1 MSCCDLPV
9 SDPSTRVIDTCGHAQ
24 PFHVCIRDSDRGLK
38 LTQQTLLLLSHL
50 SPSLLLL
57 THYEFQKN
65 REAEQLS
72 LFFS

>member
-1 MSCCDLPV
+1 MV
-9 SDPSTRVIDTCGHAQ
+9 MPSLFMCVFGIQTG
-24 PFHVCIRDSDRGLK
+24 GLK
-38 LTQQTLLLLSHL
+38 LTQQTLSLLSHL

>member
-1 MSCCDLPV
+1 M
-9 SDPSTRVIDTCGHAQ
+9 Q
-24 PFHVCIRDSDRGLK
+24 P
-38 LTQQTLLLLSHL
+38 TLSWLNHLL

-65 REAEQLS
+65 TEADQLS

>member
-1 MSCCDLPV
+1 MV
-9 SDPSTRVIDTCGHAQ
+9 MPSL
-24 PFHVCIRDSDRGLK
+24 FVCVFGIQTGGLK
-38 LTQQTLLLLSHL
+38 LTQQTLSLLGHLL

-65 REAEQLS
+65 TEAEQLS

>member
-1 MSCCDLPV
+1 M
-9 SDPSTRVIDTCGHAQ
+9 PSLFTCVFGIQ
-24 PFHVCIRDSDRGLK
+24 TGGLK
-38 LTQQTLLLLSHL
+38 LTQQTLSLLSHL